1 MALVLVETLFDR
13 IAGEIARGRLQSAG
27 IDAVLFDG
35 GIASI
40 IGSGLSGVRLMV
52 DAVDADAARA
62 LLADLDAPNRD
73 GDAA

>member
-1 MALVLVETLFDR
+1 MSLVVVETLFDR
-13 IAGEIARGRLQSAG
+13 IAGEIARGRLESAG

-52 DAVDADAARA
+52 DAGNEAAARA
-62 LLADLDAPNRD
+62 LLADLE
-73 GDAA
+73 GDEAA

>member
-1 MALVLVETLFDR
+1 MALIVVETLFDR

-35 GIASI
+35 GIASV

-52 DAVDADAARA
+52 DDTDEAAARA
-62 LLADLDAPNRD
+62 LLADL
-73 GDAA
+73 GG

>member
-1 MALVLVETLFDR
+1 MPLVVVETLFDR

-35 GIASI
+35 GIASV

-52 DAVDADAARA
+52 EADDEAAART
-62 LLADLDAPNRD
+62 LLDDLD
-73 GDAA
+73 GSAA